1 MFSIGKIFTA
11 PAVKVATKERKVEY
25 HPRTYTQFIQGL
37 KDKELPAVVIRPNQ
51 NIAAFQE
58 ENGDYGDVQIAQN
71 EMLWQ
76 TLMESDAEII
86 VDNTQP
92 ASLIENVVLFFF
104 IAYVFTLARTLFAS
118 RSNGGMGMP
127 NPFMK
132 STEFNMEQEV
142 TTRFKDVEG
151 IDTAK
156 DELEE
161 IVDFL
166 KTPEK
171 YFGSGARIPRGAL
184 LAGEPGTG
192 KTLLARAIAGES
204 SVPFIQCSAANFIEM
219 FVGVGAKRVRE
230 LFEQARENQP
240 CIIFIDEIDAV
251 GKKRGGG
258 STPGNDERE
267 QTINQLLTE
276 MDGFDNETGIVVIAA
291 TNRIDILDEAL
302 LRPGRFDRKIQVS
315 LPSVKG
321 RLKILGVHA
330 RDKTL
335 ASDVRLK
342 EIAKQTTGFSGAD
355 LANLLN
361 ECAIRAVK
369 DGDGTITKEIAENVY
384 QRIVVGAK
392 GDVKYSMRKKELVA
406 YHEAG
411 HAIVGVLVPDYD
423 RVRKVSIMPRGAS
436 GGVTF
441 FQPTEDNA
449 DSPFYTKEYLKSQI
463 MVALGGRAAEEII
476 YGPNRVTTGA
486 TSDYAMVYQIAREMV
501 TTYGFGENK
510 FDYRNLS
517 PEAATAVDMEIDT
530 LVTECYEQTK
540 RLLKS
545 RRGELEALK
554 NLLIEE
560 EIIDGEKVY
569 SLLDV
574 PNCSEIDCLVS
585 FD

>member
-132 STEFNMEQEV
+132 SAEFNMEQEV

-151 IDTAK
+151 IDAAK

-342 EIAKQTTGFSGAD
+342 DIAKQTTGFSGAD

-411 HAIVGVLVPDYD
+411 HATVGVLVPDYD

-517 PEAATAVDMEIDT
+517 QEAATAVDMEIDT